1 MEWLMTIC
9 AESIYIF
16 ENFLIIFGFWAL
28 MEPRSK
34 RPRLSACFQVIF
46 IYLFQKVSTYLSFY
60 FTDASVF
67 SVIANVI
74 MMLTVSYVY
83 YKGPFWK
90 RLLSIAIYL
99 VPAFCSEAIAW
110 PLTHQMLIRTKGF
123 DLAKA
128 DVFGT
133 TIYRNLAIIF
143 CGQIIL
149 ILWAIALLLWKVCA
163 EKRWIKEYFLFIVIP
178 VYQMII
184 FMVYYSS
191 CDKIDIASIIIGW
204 FLYLF
209 GLFID
214 GAILYLISG
223 MVKKMQMEK
232 ELRELY
238 QKRQEELTYYMMV
251 NSHIEE
257 VRQMR
262 HEYANQL
269 QVIYG
274 LLEVEDE
281 GKVKEMLDAIC
292 GNIESKIPPSR
303 KGQGNRNGSTY
314 EIMPGSD
321 VSYAVDD
328 YIVD

>member
-34 RPRLSACFQVIF
+34 RPRLSACLQVIF

-60 FTDASVF
+60 FTEASVF

-191 CDKIDIASIIIGW
+191 CETIDIVSIIIGW

-238 QKRQEELTYYMMV
+238 QKRKEELTYYMMV

-262 HEYANQL
+262 HEFANQL

-303 KGQGNRNGSTY
+303 EGQGNRNGSTY

-328 YIVD
+328 YIVG

>member
-1 MEWLMTIC
+1 MERLMTIC
-9 AESIYIF
+9 AESTYIF
-16 ENFLIIFGFWAL
+16 ENFLIVFDFWAL

-34 RPRLSACFQVIF
+34 RPGLSACLQVIF
-46 IYLFQKVSTYLSFY
+46 IYLFQKVSTFLSFY
-60 FTDASVF
+60 FTEASVF
-67 SVIANVI
+67 SVTANII
-74 MMLTVSYVY
+74 MMLAVSYVC
-83 YKGPFWK
+83 YKGAFWK
-90 RLLSIAIYL
+90 RLLSIGMYL
-99 VPAFCSEAIAW
+99 VPAFSAEAIAW
-110 PLTHQMLIRTKGF
+110 PLTHQILIRTEGF

-149 ILWAIALLLWKVCA
+149 ILWAVALLFWKVCA

-191 CDKIDIASIIIGW
+191 CKTIDVASIIIGW

-209 GLFID
+209 GLIID
-214 GAILYLISG
+214 GAILYLVSG

-238 QKRQEELTYYMMV
+238 QKRQEELSYYMMV
-251 NSHIEE
+251 NSHVEE
-257 VRQMR
+257 VRQLR
-262 HEYANQL
+262 HEFANQL

-274 LLEVEDE
+274 LLEVEDA
-281 GKVKEMLDAIC
+281 GKVKEMLDATYR
-292 GNIESKIPPSR
+292 NIESKFPAGQ
-303 KGQGNRNGSTY
+303 KGTGK
-314 EIMPGSD
+314 
-321 VSYAVDD
+321 
-328 YIVD
+328 

>member
-9 AESIYIF
+9 AESTYIF
-16 ENFLIIFGFWAL
+16 ENFLIIFGFCAL
-28 MEPRSK
+28 MEPKSK
-34 RPRLSACFQVIF
+34 RPVRSIFVQVLF
-46 IYLFQKVSTYLSFY
+46 IYLFQKVSAFLSFY
-60 FTDASVF
+60 FTNASVF
-67 SVIANVI
+67 SVTANVI
-74 MMLTVSYVY
+74 MMLAVSYVF
-83 YKGPFWK
+83 YKGALWK
-90 RLLSIAIYL
+90 RFLSIAMYL
-99 VPAFCSEAIAW
+99 VPAFSSEAIAW
-110 PLTHQMLIRTKGF
+110 PLTYQMLTRTEGV

-128 DVFGT
+128 DVFGV

-163 EKRWIKEYFLFIVIP
+163 EKRWIKEFFLFIVIP

-191 CDKIDIASIIIGW
+191 CETIDIASIIIGW

-209 GLFID
+209 GFFID

-238 QKRQEELTYYMMV
+238 RKRQEELTYYMMV

-262 HEYANQL
+262 HEFANQL
-269 QVIYG
+269 QVMYG

-292 GNIESKIPPSR
+292 GNIESRIPPSR

-314 EIMPGSD
+314 EIIPGSG

-328 YIVD
+328 CIVD